1 MADQINIGWAKRSLA
16 PAYPVP
22 IQGQFYL
29 RVSLGT
35 YTPVYASCLLLENGE
50 DLVAFVSCDM
60 VSVNPD
66 VLLKVQALLRAE
78 IPGFPADKLIVNA
91 THTHAGPGSTDVGDY
106 PCKTEMTSGEELRV
120 FLARQIADAVKEAWE
135 KRAPGSIAYGY
146 GFATTGHSRR
156 VVYLE
161 DIGKKYPSSSG
172 ITVNGFAK
180 MYGKTNDP
188 LFASYEAGTESFINL
203 LYAFDASGKLS
214 AAVVNVPC
222 PAQTNENAWELHAGF
237 WHQVREKLAAKY
249 GDICVVGQTA
259 AAGDLSPR
267 QLHYLEAEYRR
278 YRLKYPEEIA
288 RFMADPM
295 KRPHPADEPPPP
307 AADVREA
314 DKKDCLEIMRAE
326 DIANRI
332 VAAFD
337 EVLSWAGKEK
347 FTAPKLKHEVRTVK
361 LARRM
366 FPKDM
371 MEAEKANLEAL
382 MKEHFL
388 TEGEAWAM
396 LRANSTLASRRFR
409 CGGVVKRYEQQE
421 SEPEILSDIHAVRIG
436 DIAFTTCRFELF
448 MDFMHRIQA
457 RSPFVQTF
465 VVELTTGPN
474 GCGSYLATERAEKN
488 KGYSASPY
496 CNQVSY
502 EGGQQLVEESLK
514 ILEEL
519 KDK

>member
-1 MADQINIGWAKRSLA
+1 MAKQINVGRAKRSLV

-22 IQGQFYL
+22 ILGQFYL

-60 VSVNPD
+60 VNVDPD

-78 IPGFPADKLIVNA
+78 IPGFPAEKLIVNA
-91 THTHAGPGSTDVGDY
+91 THTHAGPGSSDVADY
-106 PCKTEMTSGEELRV
+106 PRKVEMMSGEEVRS

-156 VVYLE
+156 TVYLE
-161 DIGKKYPSSSG
+161 DIGKKYPAKSG
-172 ITVNGFAK
+172 IAVNGFAK
-180 MYGKTNDP
+180 MYGNTNDP
-188 LFASYEAGTESFINL
+188 LFASYEAGTDSFINL

-222 PAQTNENAWELHAGF
+222 PAQTNGHAWELQASF
-237 WHQVREKLAAKY
+237 WHPVREKLTEKY
-249 GDICVVGQTA
+249 GDICIVGQCA
-259 AAGDLSPR
+259 AAGDLAPL
-267 QLHYLEAEYRR
+267 QLHYLEAEKRR
-278 YRLKYPEEIA
+278 YKLKYPEKIA
-288 RFMADPM
+288 QYMANPM
-295 KRPHPADEPPPP
+295 KRPPLPE
-307 AADVREA
+307 DVQAENEKA
-314 DKKDCLEIMRAE
+314 CLECMRAE
-326 DIANRI
+326 DIAGRI

-347 FTAPKLKHEVRTVK
+347 IAAPELKHEVRTVN

-371 MEAEKANLEAL
+371 LEAEKANLEAL
-382 MKEHFL
+382 MKEPYL
-388 TEGEAWAM
+388 TDGDQWTM
-396 LRANSTLASRRFR
+396 LRDNSRLSSRRNR
-409 CGGVVKRYEQQE
+409 CQGVIKRYEIQD

-448 MDFMHRIQA
+448 IDYMHRIQA
-457 RSPFVQTF
+457 RSPFIQTF
-465 VVELTTGPN
+465 IVQLTTGPN
-474 GCGSYLATERAEKN
+474 GSGSYLATERAEKN

-502 EGGQQLVEESLK
+502 QGGQQLVEESLK
-514 ILEEL
+514 MLEEI
-519 KDK
+519 KNK